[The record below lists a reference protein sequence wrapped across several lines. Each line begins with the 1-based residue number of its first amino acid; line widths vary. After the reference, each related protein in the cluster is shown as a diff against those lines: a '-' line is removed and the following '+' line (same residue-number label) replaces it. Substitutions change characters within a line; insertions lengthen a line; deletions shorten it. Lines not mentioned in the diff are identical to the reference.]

1 MKKGILKC
9 PIEEDMSHEMPTRKG
24 DNKKMSK
31 KHRLKSMSMEEFS
44 DRYVRPDIPTRCKW
58 MLHDEENNKADPH
71 HHIKFDPMPPKIM
84 PNILHNI
91 GRTPLVKLNVIPRE
105 FGVKCEV
112 LVKCEF
118 FNAGGSV
125 KDRIGYRM
133 VLEAEKDG
141 KIKPG
146 DILIEPTSGNTGIGI
161 ALAAAVK
168 GYKCI
173 IVMPEKMSSE
183 KVNVLRAL
191 GAEIVR
197 TPNAASFDSPE
208 SHIGVAQR
216 LNHEL
221 KNSIILDQYRN
232 PGNPLAHYDG
242 TAEEILYQC
251 DDKVDML
258 VASAGT
264 GGTITGL
271 SRKLKERVPD
281 IEIVG
286 VDPLGSILAEPE
298 SINESDVTFYEVEG
312 IGYDF
317 IPTVLDRKDVDSWVK
332 THDKDSLLMSRN
344 LIRKEGL
351 LCGGSCGATVWAAMQ
366 SAKKLREDQR
376 CVVILADSVRN
387 YMTKFLDDD
396 WMAERDFI
404 KHDISPGEEE
414 WWWSHKMTALDLQT
428 PLTVVPQMKCQSAI
442 DIMNKETFDQ
452 LPVVNEGGYVL
463 GMVTLGNLM
472 GKMVS
477 GKITPES
484 TVSECI
490 YDQFKKVSLSSS
502 LYELSRVLDRDYFAL
517 VVHCQKL
524 YSDLNK
530 SSEKQIIFGIVTR
543 MDLLNYIT
551 KNHPDVNKDKES
563 DGMTTENECPAHRAN
578 KTEAAK

>member
-1 MKKGILKC
+1 LNTM
-9 PIEEDMSHEMPTRKG
+9 TT
-24 DNKKMSK
+24 
-31 KHRLKSMSMEEFS
+31 EEFQE
-44 DRYVRPDIPTRCKW
+44 RYVRPDLPTQCKW
-58 MLHDEENNKADPH
+58 KLGDAENNKATPH
-71 HHIKFDPMPPKIM
+71 NHVPFNPEVPKIY
-84 PNILHNI
+84 PSILHKI
-91 GRTPLVKLNVIPRE
+91 GKTPLVRLNVIPKD

-133 VLEAEKDG
+133 VVDAERDG

-146 DILIEPTSGNTGIGI
+146 DTLIEPTSGNTGIGI

-216 LNHEL
+216 LNYEL

-232 PGNPLAHYDG
+232 PSNPMAHYDG
-242 TAEEILYQC
+242 TAEELIYQC
-251 DDKVDML
+251 DGHIDMI
-258 VASAGT
+258 VSSAGT
-264 GGTITGL
+264 GGTVTGL
-271 SRKLKERVPD
+271 SRKLKEKIPG
-281 IEIVG
+281 IEVVG
-286 VDPLGSILAEPE
+286 VDPYGSILAQPPQL
-298 SINESDVTFYEVEG
+298 NESEVSFYEVEG

-317 IPTVLDRKDVDSWVK
+317 IPTVLDRRDVDRWIK
-332 THDKDSLLMSRN
+332 TNDKESLLMARN

-366 SAKKLREDQR
+366 AAKNLREDQR
-376 CVVILADSVRN
+376 VVVILADSVRN

-396 WMAERDFI
+396 WMEEREFI
-404 KHDISPGEEE
+404 QPSLGVEEDVWWRDHLISRLKLE
-414 WWWSHKMTALDLQT
+414 T
-428 PLTVVPQMKCQSAI
+428 PLTIAPTMKCQSAI
-442 DIMNKETFDQ
+442 EIMNRTQFDQ
-452 LPVVNEGGYVL
+452 LPVVEEGSVL

-477 GKITPES
+477 GKVTPDS
-484 TVSECI
+484 PVSDCI
-490 YDQFKKVSLSSS
+490 YGQFKKLALTSTLR
-502 LYELSRVLDRDYFAL
+502 ELSRILDRDYFAL
-517 VVHCQKL
+517 ITHCQYL
-524 YSDLNK
+524 YSGLNESTK
-530 SSEKQIIFGIVTR
+530 KEIIIGIVTR
-543 MDLLNYIT
+543 IDLLNYIS
-551 KNHPDVNKDKES
+551 KSPDEVDEEAVRLS
-563 DGMTTENECPAHRAN
+563 GCPYKGVATGN
-578 KTEAAK
+578 

>member
-1 MKKGILKC
+1 
-9 PIEEDMSHEMPTRKG
+9 MSTHPVRI
-24 DNKKMSK
+24 DLNQMST
-31 KHRLKSMSMEEFS
+31 EEFQEK
-44 DRYVRPDIPTRCKW
+44 YVRPDIPTRCKW
-58 MLHDEENNKADPH
+58 RLGDVENNKATPH
-71 HHIKFDPMPPKIM
+71 HHNQFNPEKPKIM

-91 GRTPLVKLNVIPRE
+91 GNTPLVRLNVIPRE
-105 FGVKCEV
+105 YGIKCEI

-133 VLEAEKDG
+133 VVDAERDG

-146 DILIEPTSGNTGIGI
+146 DTLIEPTSGNTGIGI

-216 LNHEL
+216 LSHEL

-232 PGNPLAHYDG
+232 PSNPLAHYDG
-242 TAEEILYQC
+242 TAEEIIYQC
-251 DDKVDML
+251 DGKLDMI
-258 VASAGT
+258 VSSAGT

-271 SRKLKERVPD
+271 SRKLKEKVPG
-281 IEIVG
+281 IKVVG
-286 VDPLGSILAEPE
+286 VDPCGSILAEPPAL
-298 SINESDVTFYEVEG
+298 NESDVSFYEVEG

-317 IPTVLDRKDVDSWVK
+317 VPTVLDRKDVDSWIK
-332 THDKDSLLMSRN
+332 TNDKESLIMARN

-351 LCGGSCGATVWAAMQ
+351 LCGGSCGAAVWAAMQ
-366 SAKKLREDQR
+366 AAKSLNEDQR
-376 CVVILADSVRN
+376 CVVILPDSVRN

-396 WMAERDFI
+396 WMEERQFIQHDNIAE
-404 KHDISPGEEE
+404 GEEV
-414 WWWSHKMTALDLQT
+414 WWWSHKITRLRVET
-428 PLTVVPQMKCQSAI
+428 PLTIAPTMKCQTAI
-442 DIMNKETFDQ
+442 EIMNRTQFDQ
-452 LPVVNEGGYVL
+452 LPVVNEGGYVI

-477 GKITPES
+477 GKVIPDS
-484 TVSECI
+484 PVSDCI
-490 YDQFKKVSLSSS
+490 YDQFKKLSLTST
-502 LYELSRVLDRDYFAL
+502 LRELSRILDRDYFAL
-517 VVHCQKL
+517 IVHCQYL
-524 YSDLNK
+524 YSDLNEATQK
-530 SSEKQIIFGIVTR
+530 EIIIGIVTR
-543 MDLLNYIT
+543 IDLLNYIT
-551 KNHPDVNKDKES
+551 RKDLDPKKEGS
-563 DGMTTENECPAHRAN
+563 DMSKCSPYNPVLNA
-578 KTEAAK
+578 

>member
-1 MKKGILKC
+1 
-9 PIEEDMSHEMPTRKG
+9 
-24 DNKKMSK
+24 
-31 KHRLKSMSMEEFS
+31 MSMEEFKAH
-44 DRYVRPDIPTRCKW
+44 YVRPDIPTRCKW
-58 MLHDEENNKADPH
+58 KLNQKEQNEKEDPH
-71 HHIKFDPMPPKIM
+71 YHIPFNPVPPKIM
-84 PNILHNI
+84 PNILYNI
-91 GRTPLVKLNVIPRE
+91 GHTPLVRLNVVPKE
-105 FGVKCEV
+105 FGIKCEM

-125 KDRIGYRM
+125 KDRIGFRM
-133 VLEAEKDG
+133 VIDAEREG

-216 LNHEL
+216 LNQEL

-242 TAEEILYQC
+242 TAEEIVYQT
-251 DDKVDML
+251 DGQLDML

-271 SRKLKERVPD
+271 SRKLKEKIPG
-281 IEIVG
+281 IEVVG

-298 SINESDVTFYEVEG
+298 SLNESDVTFYEVEG

-317 IPTVLDRKDVDSWVK
+317 IPTVLDRKDVDRWIK
-332 THDKDSLLMSRN
+332 TNDKDSLLMSRN

-366 SAKKLREDQR
+366 AAKNLREDQR
-376 CVVILADSVRN
+376 VVVILADSVRN
-387 YMTKFLDDD
+387 YMTKFLEDD

-404 KHDISPGEEE
+404 KHEKDDEEDA
-414 WWWSHKMTALDLQT
+414 WWHNQKITCLDLKT
-428 PLTVVPQMKCQSAI
+428 PLTITPMMKCQAAVE
-442 DIMNKETFDQ
+442 IMNREQFDQ

-477 GKITPES
+477 GKVTPDS
-484 TVSECI
+484 PVSDCI
-490 YDQFKKVSLSSS
+490 YDQFKKISLTSN
-502 LYELSRVLDRDYFAL
+502 LRELSRILDRDYFAL
-517 VVHCQKL
+517 VVHSQQL
-524 YSDLNK
+524 YSDLNE

-551 KNHPDVNKDKES
+551 MQHPDNQEQKKTKVNRDAEPA
-563 DGMTTENECPAHRAN
+563 CPAH
-578 KTEAAK
+578 K